1 MLGFRALCSPETPGQ
16 GDVMNGNPHFFKRL
30 LYSLLIFVR
39 FLFDGDFA
47 RRVMIAR
54 QVETEPEPSLP
65 TTPERVIPERTV
77 VTAPAPTPVVESKP
91 APPTPTPTP
100 AHPDSAPA
108 LHLLALLQR
117 EGRLVDFLQE
127 NISSFGDADVGAAA
141 RVVHDGCR
149 KVLGDYFV
157 LEPVRPQSEGTSVV
171 VEPGF
176 EPASIR
182 LTGNVTGQP
191 PFSGTLRHHGWRA
204 AEVKLPAIPVNHD
217 PRIVAPAEVEL

>member
-1 MLGFRALCSPETPGQ
+1 
-16 GDVMNGNPHFFKRL
+16 MNENPNFFKRL

-54 QVETEPEPSLP
+54 QVKTEAEPSLP
-65 TTPERVIPERTV
+65 APSERVIPERTSEAAPQPALKPV
-77 VTAPAPTPVVESKP
+77 VTPKP
-91 APPTPTPTP
+91 APPPPPTP
-100 AHPDSAPA
+100 APAAPAQPDFAPA
-108 LHLLALLQR
+108 LHLLSLLQR

-176 EPASIR
+176 EPAAIR